1 MILHTEIDK
10 EALFMKKMFA
20 LFLTFILMMSIV
32 PASMADDVTNVN
44 VWSIYTGDDF
54 RIIQGVVDSFNQANP
69 DVHIEHIAIAADDM
83 YVKMALVAGDDSAA
97 PVACI
102 MHSYNIPSFAK
113 QGIIDPLDD
122 FLTAYG
128 DFSEDLYLSNEAGK
142 VDGARYGIPF
152 CAPTVVTYCNMDL
165 AAQYC
170 PEEVADGII
179 TWDELYAIA
188 DRMVADGVTDVKL
201 IGGSWGRNDMINAYE
216 QCGGT
221 YHAEGDPD
229 TLVTINKEALI
240 EATNLWKGLYDMGL
254 TQQDGDDVMG
264 MLALGELI
272 FATGGTWNLSAVQEY
287 GINFKMMP
295 SIQKDINHT
304 YNWGATECI
313 VKMHR
318 NVTEAEQIATLRF
331 MEYLRENAMEWAKSG
346 AIVMA
351 KAAAESEEFKA
362 LPQSGAMVGNTQTF
376 AADHVYAGAFTTV
389 FNDLGFQAVYGII
402 TPEEYADAVQTQC
415 QQAIDGLN

>member
-1 MILHTEIDK
+1 
-10 EALFMKKMFA
+10 MKKRLA
-20 LFLTFILMMSIV
+20 LFLAILMLLSTV
-32 PASMADDVTNVN
+32 SFALAGDVTNVTI
-44 VWSIYTGDDF
+44 WSIYTGDDF
-54 RIIQGVVDSFNQANP
+54 RIIQGVVDSFNEANP

-83 YVKMALVAGDDSAA
+83 YVKMALVAGDDAAA

-113 QGIIDPLDD
+113 QGILDPLDD
-122 FLTAYG
+122 FLSAYG
-128 DFSEDLYLSNEAGK
+128 DFSEGLYLSNDAGK
-142 VDGARYGIPF
+142 VDGLRYGIPF

-165 AAQYC
+165 AAKYC
-170 PEEVADGII
+170 PDEVADGII
-179 TWDELYAIA
+179 TWDELYTIA

-201 IGGSWGRNDMINAYE
+201 LGGSWGRNDMINAYE

-221 YHAEGDPD
+221 YKADGDPD
-229 TLVTINKEALI
+229 NVVTINKETVI
-240 EATNLWKGLYDMGL
+240 EATNLWKGLYDMGV

-264 MLALGELI
+264 MLALEELI
-272 FATGGTWNLSAVQEY
+272 FATGGTWNLNSVQSY
-287 GINFKMMP
+287 GINYQMMP

-318 NVTEAEQIATLRF
+318 NVSATEQNGTLRF

-351 KAAAESEEFKA
+351 KATAESDEFKT
-362 LPQSGAMVGNTQTF
+362 LPQAGAIVNGTETF
-376 AADHVYAGAFTTV
+376 AANHVYAGAFTTV
-389 FNDLGFQAVYGII
+389 FDKLGFQAVYGQI
-402 TPEEYADAVQTQC
+402 TPEEYAEALQVQC
-415 QQAIDGLN
+415 QQAIDAVQ